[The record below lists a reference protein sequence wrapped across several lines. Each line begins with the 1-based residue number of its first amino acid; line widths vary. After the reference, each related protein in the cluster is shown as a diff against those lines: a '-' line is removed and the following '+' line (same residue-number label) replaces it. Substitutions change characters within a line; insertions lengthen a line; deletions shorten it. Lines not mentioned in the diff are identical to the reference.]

1 MNLSCPTI
9 HIIGKKNSGKTTLIE
24 KLVKNL
30 TEKGYRVGA
39 LKHSMHDHP
48 IDRPGSD
55 SDRMNKAGAQPVA
68 FWSSAGLGV
77 FWAGV
82 DDVAVENVLSEVFKS
97 CDLLLIES
105 FSSGAGLKILLL
117 DDLAKE
123 EWKRFSNVV
132 ALVVNGGEKKEI
144 DSLPVFVR
152 DDIKGLTTFL
162 ENKLNLKAK
171 K

>member
-1 MNLSCPTI
+1 MNWPCPTI

-68 FWSSAGLGV
+68 FWSNTGLGV
-77 FWAGV
+77 FWVGV
-82 DDVAVENVLSEVFKS
+82 DDVAVENILKEVFKS

-105 FSSGAGLKILLL
+105 FSSGTGPKILLL
-117 DDLAKE
+117 DNLTKE
-123 EWKRFSNVV
+123 EWKQFSNVV
-132 ALVVNGGEKKEI
+132 ALMVSDGEKKEI
-144 DSLPVFVR
+144 DSLPVFAR
-152 DDIKGLTTFL
+152 DDIEGLSAFL
-162 ENKLNLKAK
+162 ENKLNLKVK